1 MFNEGIH
8 MKCSWSGFKS
18 GSENQDPQA
27 FPDSTWEQRHIFVIS
42 TFWILD
48 FTISDNTQANP

>member
-8 MKCSWSGFKS
+8 MKCSWSCVKS
-18 GSENQDPQA
+18 GNENQDPQV
-27 FPDSTWEQRHIFVIS
+27 FPASTWEQGYISVFS

-48 FTISDNTQANP
+48 FRISDNTQANP